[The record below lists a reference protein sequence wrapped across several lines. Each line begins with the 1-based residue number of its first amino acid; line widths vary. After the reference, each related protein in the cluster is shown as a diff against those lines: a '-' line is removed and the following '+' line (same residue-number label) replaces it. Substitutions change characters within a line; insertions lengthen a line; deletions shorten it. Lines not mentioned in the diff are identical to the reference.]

1 MKMFTKILFAFVF
14 LMSTTAFSQ
23 VVPNGG
29 FEEWETNQQGGLQPV
44 GWLAPMNSTVTQN
57 VMQVPGNNG
66 EYAAKL
72 EVVEIQGI
80 GAISATLISEPFA
93 VNERY
98 AKLKAY
104 VKGNPVGGDSLYMVV
119 GMYLGEDE
127 VVGGGGAY
135 IAEEVENFTEV
146 TVNIFY
152 DQPDVPDSCII
163 TFVAG
168 NPTGFGTEGTTFT
181 VDDVSLSG
189 IADVGE
195 LSPVFD
201 RIGDVYPSPAF
212 SDIAV
217 PFTLKEPDAV
227 SVQVFDMQGR
237 LMISRDAASF
247 GQGSHEIRVNVSGL
261 ETGMYM
267 YRLIPSEGT
276 PGSGTFMVK

>member
-1 MKMFTKILFAFVF
+1 MFTKILFAFVF
-14 LMSTTAFSQ
+14 LMSTAAFSQ

-93 VNERY
+93 VSERY

-119 GMYLGEDE
+119 GMYLGDDE

-135 IAEEVENFTEV
+135 IAQQVESFTEF

-163 TFVAG
+163 TFIAG
-168 NPTGFGTEGTTFT
+168 NSTGFGTEGTSFT
-181 VDDVSLSG
+181 LDDVSLSG
-189 IADVGE
+189 VADVDE

-201 RIGDVYPSPAF
+201 RIGDVYPSPAV
-212 SDIAV
+212 SEINI

-227 SVQVFDMQGR
+227 ALQIFDMQGR
-237 LMISRDAASF
+237 LLINRTARLF
-247 GQGSHEIRVNVSGL
+247 GQGSRLINIGVDDL
-261 ETGMYM
+261 ETGMYL
-267 YRLIPSEGT
+267 YRLTPTEGA
-276 PGSGTFMVK
+276 PASGTFVVK